1 MIAAAPTAAA
11 SQFTDVISAARAYI
25 NSATGLAADGLTWV
39 EVGELI
45 MGLLRLTISAAEVL
59 NVPGQQKKAVVLE
72 AAAWLFDAIADKAVP
87 AVVWPVWIL
96 ARPAVRS
103 LVLALASGAVEILL
117 PMVRAN

>member
-1 MIAAAPTAAA
+1 MITAAPTAAA
-11 SQFTDVISAARAYI
+11 SQFTDVFYAARAYI

-39 EVGELI
+39 EVGELL
-45 MGLLRLTISAAEVL
+45 MGLLRLTIQAAEVL
-59 NVPGQQKKAVVLE
+59 NVPGEQKKAVVLE

-87 AVVWPVWIL
+87 AVVWPMWIL

-117 PMVRAN
+117 PMVRA

>member
-25 NSATGLAADGLTWV
+25 NSAKGLAADGLTWV
-39 EVGELI
+39 EVGELLL
-45 MGLLRLTISAAEVL
+45 GLLRLTISAAELL
-59 NVPGQQKKAVVLE
+59 NVPGEQKKAVVLE
-72 AAAWLFDAIADKAVP
+72 AAGWLFDAIADQAVP
-87 AVVWPVWIL
+87 VMLWHVWIL

-117 PMVRAN
+117 PMVRAY